1 MRPHAPAA
9 LPLLLTGL
17 LLASLLPRPA
27 QADQFAY
34 MDQRQAT
41 DAMQAIGQGK
51 DIVLWCAPCTGD
63 VPERIAASDIGMGRV
78 WDSPDSSTVYKDA
91 GGNSYWT
98 LDVAGKEIDL
108 AYAYVP
114 RNGRWRNL
122 ALLLG
127 LPAEDVPEYLPR
139 DKTPR

>member
-1 MRPHAPAA
+1 MRTHALVT
-9 LPLLLTGL
+9 LPLLLTG
-17 LLASLLPRPA
+17 LLPRPA

-63 VPERIAASDIGMGRV
+63 VPERIAAGDIGMGRV